1 MLLSDIDN
9 FSSGKM
15 VSCDTSEGL
24 TLTLYTAISLQTCV
38 FLEGLK
44 FVLAAIPAVVVVVS
58 DAGVSVLLVFMLV
71 VL

>member
-1 MLLSDIDN
+1 
-9 FSSGKM
+9 M

-24 TLTLYTAISLQTCV
+24 TLTLYTAISLQTCL
-38 FLEGLK
+38 FLEE
-44 FVLAAIPAVVVVVS
+44 FVLAALPAVVVVVS